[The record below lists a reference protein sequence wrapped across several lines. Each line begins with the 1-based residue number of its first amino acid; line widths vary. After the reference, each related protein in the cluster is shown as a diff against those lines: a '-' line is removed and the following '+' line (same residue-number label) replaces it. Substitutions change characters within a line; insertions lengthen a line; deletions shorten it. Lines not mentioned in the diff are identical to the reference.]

1 MSRSRLVYLYIA
13 MSLKVAEIKG
23 IPIKLH
29 FTLLLV
35 FFLVSWTLAT
45 GFMPQLYPGL
55 AAGQYWTMGLVGA
68 VVLFAS
74 VLLHEL
80 SHSIVAIRFGIRVR
94 QIILFV
100 FGGVSDIEE
109 EPRDFGREFKIAFA
123 GPATSFALS
132 GIFAALWWAAS
143 ALSMEGEAGGS
154 PAAAAATMVEGILFY
169 AATVNVLLGAF
180 NLIPAFPMDGGR
192 ILRSLLVRRNKGD
205 YDRATR
211 TAARVGIAIS
221 YAFFGIGF
229 LVILTG
235 SFISGI
241 WMLLIGWFIQS
252 GAQSY
257 LQQHDVMS
265 ILSNIRLGDVMNTRV
280 VSVPAGTPVDIALRD
295 YFKVHMKSS
304 LPVTDPDDGRL
315 VGLVTLKAALAAPST
330 SATPAAGAPVDAVM
344 TPREELVILGP
355 ESRLDEA
362 LKLMARKETG
372 GKVFVCD
379 AAGRLVGLAS
389 KTDILDAAGER
400 MEFLA
405 HTRQQQQQQQ
415 QQQKA
420 PG

>member
-1 MSRSRLVYLYIA
+1 

-23 IPIKLH
+23 IPVKLH

-55 AAGQYWTMGLVGA
+55 SAAQYWTMGLVGA
-68 VVLFAS
+68 VVLFGS

-80 SHSIVAIRFGIRVR
+80 SHSVVAIHFGIRVR

-132 GIFAALWWAAS
+132 GIFAGLWWAAS
-143 ALSMEGEAGGS
+143 ALSAGG
-154 PAAAAATMVEGILFY
+154 AAATMLVGVLFY
-169 AATVNVLLGAF
+169 AATVNALLGAF

-241 WMLLIGWFIQS
+241 WILLIGWFMQS

-280 VSVPAGTPVDIALRD
+280 VSVPAGTPVELAVQE

-304 LPVTDPDDGRL
+304 LPVTDPDSGRL
-315 VGLVTLKAALAAPST
+315 VGLVTLKAALAAQA
-330 SATPAAGAPVDAVM
+330 ATAAAADTPVDAVM
-344 TPREELVILGP
+344 APREELVIMGP
-355 ESRLDEA
+355 DQRLDEA

-400 MEFLA
+400 MEFIA
-405 HTRQQQQQQQ
+405 QARQQQQQQQ
-415 QQQKA
+415 QQ
-420 PG
+420 